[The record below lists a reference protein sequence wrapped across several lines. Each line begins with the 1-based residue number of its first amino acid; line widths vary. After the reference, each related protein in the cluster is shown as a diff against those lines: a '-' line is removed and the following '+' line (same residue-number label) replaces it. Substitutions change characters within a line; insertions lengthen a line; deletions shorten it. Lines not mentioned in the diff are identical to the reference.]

1 MGSAYGAHAN
11 RYVDRM
17 DGLRAVHG
25 VSILLGF
32 GVGNSVCRIVSRP
45 FGMGAAAI
53 LQIRMPNGKPVEEL
67 GILNFEF

>member
-25 VSILLGF
+25 VSLLFGF
-32 GVGNSVCRIVSRP
+32 GVGDSVCRIVSCP
-45 FGMGAAAI
+45 FSMGAAAI

-67 GILNFEF
+67 GVLNFEF

>member
-1 MGSAYGAHAN
+1 
-11 RYVDRM
+11 M

-53 LQIRMPNGKPVEEL
+53 LQIRMPNGKPFEEL